1 MPADVAEQGLLRPG
15 MSVVV
20 SVDTKPGAVAANKTN
35 VMTAESTTKPRRV
48 R

>member
-1 MPADVAEQGLLRPG
+1 

-20 SVDTKPGAVAANKTN
+20 SVDTKAGAVAANKSNN

>member
-1 MPADVAEQGLLRPG
+1 VAEQGMLRPG

-20 SVDTKPGAVAANKTN
+20 SVDTKPGAVAANTDK
-35 VMTAESTTKPRRV
+35 VMTADGAAKPRRV

>member
-1 MPADVAEQGLLRPG
+1 MLRPG

-20 SVDTKPGAVAANKTN
+20 SVDTKPGAAVAANKTN
-35 VMTAESTTKPRRV
+35 VMTADAATKPRRV